1 MYDIG
6 VQCILCVVVVV
17 VVTAAP
23 AAAAAAAAAAVVEVV
38 VVVVCLSLEHLLLLS
53 VCSFISLLFVLPS
66 LQYHFTLTFEINS
79 L

>member
-17 VVTAAP
+17 VVTAA
-23 AAAAAAAAAAVVEVV
+23 AAATAVVEVV
-38 VVVVCLSLEHLLLLS
+38 VVVVCLLLEHLLLLS
-53 VCSFISLLFVLPS
+53 VCSFISLLFVLLS